1 MREYTV
7 RSTRTRNDSAARR
20 VVDVLLI
27 ILICAA
33 VLLFIFGVALVPARI
48 EGANVSELSAGDV
61 ILVDRVSKYLVDY
74 AVGDI
79 VRAQTEAGESIF
91 RVAALSGSTYLVR
104 GGSAYLDGA
113 QLDESAYSA
122 GWSGISEIR
131 FTVPQNEIL
140 LLPDDRTGI
149 THLTGWAVPLNNV
162 IGEVRF
168 RVAPIKRLAFFY

>member
-48 EGANVSELSAGDV
+48 AGSNVSELSAGDV

-79 VRAQTEAGESIF
+79 VRAQ
-91 RVAALSGSTYLVR
+91 
-104 GGSAYLDGA
+104 
-113 QLDESAYSA
+113 
-122 GWSGISEIR
+122 
-131 FTVPQNEIL
+131 NERL